1 MKIIPAIDIINGQCV
16 RLSEGNYDTKKV
28 YYEQPVEAAINFEKA
43 GLKYLHVVDLDGAK
57 SGKVVNWEVLEEIC
71 RKTTLHVDFSGGIKT
86 LQEVE
91 KAFGLGAKQIAI
103 GSLAVKAPE
112 TVMQWLDTFGS
123 DKIIIGADV
132 KDKKI
137 AIHGWQETANSTVFE
152 FIEQYLLAGAQHF
165 LCTDVS
171 KDGKLQGPAVS
182 LYKEILEKFPDI
194 DLIASGG
201 VSSMDDFQ
209 ALQMI
214 NCPSVIVGKAIYE
227 NRVSVEELA
236 KIQTI

>member
-16 RLSEGNYDTKKV
+16 RLSEGKYDTKKV
-28 YYEQPVEAAINFEKA
+28 YFERPVEAAINFEKA

-57 SGKVVNWEVLEEIC
+57 SVKVVNWDVLEEIC
-71 RKTTLHVDFSGGIKT
+71 SKTTLNVDFSGGIKT

-91 KAFGLGAKQIAI
+91 KAFELGAKQIAI
-103 GSLAVKAPE
+103 GSLAVKDPE
-112 TVMQWLDTFGS
+112 IVMQWLDTFGS

-132 KDKKI
+132 KDKRI
-137 AIHGWQETANSTVFE
+137 AIHGWQETADYTVFE
-152 FIEQYLLAGAQHF
+152 FIEQYVSAGAHHF

-182 LYKEILEKFPDI
+182 LYKEILENFPDI

-227 NRVSVEELA
+227 NRVSLAELA